1 VDDKNTL
8 SKKLGN
14 EGAAAENEDD
24 FSSLSQCRRGRG
36 PLSSA
41 APRSGRK
48 VAENVLGLADYRRK
62 AANKIRTMGKYIFC
76 THFAKKLKLGK
87 KNLKSGSCLLNTNYL
102 LKLVLAV
109 LLVPV

>member
-1 VDDKNTL
+1 MDDKNTL

-24 FSSLSQCRRGRG
+24 FSSLSQWRRGRG

-41 APRSGRK
+41 MPRSGRK
-48 VAENVLGLADYRRK
+48 VAENVLGLSITDRKRR
-62 AANKIRTMGKYIFC
+62 IRFEPWVKYIFC
-76 THFAKKLKLGK
+76 KYLAKKFKLGK
-87 KNLKSGSCLLNTNYL
+87 KNQKSGSCLQNTTYL

-109 LLVPV
+109 LFIPV

>member
-1 VDDKNTL
+1 MDDKNTL

-24 FSSLSQCRRGRG
+24 FSSLSQWRRGRG

-62 AANKIRTMGKYIFC
+62 AANKIRTMGKIYFLYTCSQKMKIR
-76 THFAKKLKLGK
+76 KE
-87 KNLKSGSCLLNTNYL
+87 KS
-102 LKLVLAV
+102 
-109 LLVPV
+109 

>member
-24 FSSLSQCRRGRG
+24 FSSLSQWRRGRC

-41 APRSGRK
+41 VPRSGRK
-48 VAENVLGLADYRRK
+48 VAENVLGLADYRQK
-62 AANKIRTMGKYIFC
+62 AANKIRTEKNIFSV
-76 THFAKKLKLGK
+76 HI
-87 KNLKSGSCLLNTNYL
+87 
-102 LKLVLAV
+102 
-109 LLVPV
+109 